1 MKYFLKSL
9 KQYGGFPALL
19 LLGSVAASANQGNG
33 GNALPWDQP
42 LTTLVQSLQGPVA
55 FAIAVVGIIACG
67 AMLIFGGEM
76 SDTMKRLL
84 QVGIACCLIVFST
97 QVLSTFIGF
106 GEEIPATAAVHS
118 SHSQHASA
126 VPRQPVGVV
135 KQAA

>member
-1 MKYFLKSL
+1 MKTLLKSL
-9 KQYGGFPALL
+9 KQYGGLPTLL
-19 LLGSVAASANQGNG
+19 LLGSMAARANNNAA

-76 SDTMKRLL
+76 SDTMKRML
-84 QVGIACCLIVFST
+84 QMGIACCLIVFST

-106 GEEIPATAAVHS
+106 GEDIPAAAVVHS
-118 SHSQHASA
+118 SHPQHASA
-126 VPRQPVGVV
+126 MSAKSIGAV

>member
-1 MKYFLKSL
+1 MKIFLKSL
-9 KQYGGFPALL
+9 KQYGGLPALL

-55 FAIAVVGIIACG
+55 FAIAVIGIIACG

-84 QVGIACCLIVFST
+84 QMGIACCLIVFST
-97 QVLSTFIGF
+97 QILSTFIGF
-106 GEEIPATAAVHS
+106 GEDIPATAVVRS
-118 SHSQHASA
+118 SHSQHMSS
-126 VPRQPVGVV
+126 VLPKPMGVA
-135 KQAA
+135 KRAA